1 MMRTLFVGQSC
12 AKAESVP
19 NRMASAANTPR
30 RIAFPPLPPWPRP
43 DVSWCARQAKG
54 RAIVGAATKLRSL
67 FASGHI
73 AVAPGA
79 YDGLS
84 ARLVA
89 LAGFPAV
96 YASGGA
102 IARSTGIP
110 DLGLMSVDAIVER
123 LASMVDV
130 VDIPIVADADTGYGN
145 ALNAQA
151 AARAFERAGAAAFPL
166 QDQTF
171 S

>member
-19 NRMASAANTPR
+19 NRMASAANTPL
-30 RIAFPPLPPWPRP
+30 RIALPPLSSWPRP
-43 DVSWCARQAKG
+43 DVSWCTRLAKG

-89 LAGFPAV
+89 QAGFPAV
-96 YASGGA
+96 YASGG
-102 IARSTGIP
+102 G
-110 DLGLMSVDAIVER
+110 V
-123 LASMVDV
+123 
-130 VDIPIVADADTGYGN
+130 
-145 ALNAQA
+145 
-151 AARAFERAGAAAFPL
+151 ARAGRGSHLGFVSFGG
-166 QDQTF
+166 T
-171 S
+171 

>member
-12 AKAESVP
+12 AEAESVP
-19 NRMASAANTPR
+19 YRMATAANTPR
-30 RIAFPPLPPWPRP
+30 RIALPPLSSWPRP

-54 RAIVGAATKLRSL
+54 RATVGAATKLRNL

-89 LAGFPAV
+89 QAGFPAI

-102 IARSTGIP
+102 IARSVGVP
-110 DLGLMSVDAIVER
+110 DLGLITPDEIGQRLPRIV
-123 LASMVDV
+123 
-130 VDIPIVADADTGYGN
+130 
-145 ALNAQA
+145 QA
-151 AARAFERAGAAAFPL
+151 GPRPRTARPRPPPRHPPPPPPPAPPLPRAPPPA
-166 QDQTF
+166 
-171 S
+171 

>member
-1 MMRTLFVGQSC
+1 MRRATRSGVAPAANGTMMRTLFVGQSC
-12 AKAESVP
+12 AEAESVP

-30 RIAFPPLPPWPRP
+30 RIALPPLSSWPRP
-43 DVSWCARQAKG
+43 DVSWCGKQAKG
-54 RAIVGAATKLRSL
+54 RAIVGAATKLRNL

-102 IARSTGIP
+102 VAPPARLPPS
-110 DLGLMSVDAIVER
+110 R
-123 LASMVDV
+123 LV
-130 VDIPIVADADTGYGN
+130 PRG
-145 ALNAQA
+145 
-151 AARAFERAGAAAFPL
+151 RH
-166 QDQTF
+166 
-171 S
+171 

>member
-1 MMRTLFVGQSC
+1 
-12 AKAESVP
+12 
-19 NRMASAANTPR
+19 MASAANTPR
-30 RIAFPPLPPWPRP
+30 RIAFPPLSSWPRP
-43 DVSWCARQAKG
+43 DVSWCAMQAKG
-54 RAIVGAATKLRSL
+54 RATVGAATKLRNL

-96 YASGGA
+96 YASGGGVG
-102 IARSTGIP
+102 RSTGGP
-110 DLGLMSVDAIVER
+110 HLGLVP
-123 LASMVDV
+123 L
-130 VDIPIVADADTGYGN
+130 
-145 ALNAQA
+145 
-151 AARAFERAGAAAFPL
+151 GAPG
-166 QDQTF
+166 D